1 MKNPLLYLAIN
12 NYMSK
17 LIIGGAFKNVN
28 VLKDGGPNDG
38 YIYYDVALG
47 SSSSTNKISPIDD
60 PHSVVNNTI
69 AGMLIMEGY
78 CVINSLEDTFV
89 VSNDKGDTYF
99 IQGNSCDCADRFSPC
114 KHVLFT
120 QWYMNFRKNQVKLL
134 HKAKN

>member
-1 MKNPLLYLAIN
+1 
-12 NYMSK
+12 MSK

-47 SSSSTNKISPIDD
+47 SSSSTNKIAPIDD

>member
-47 SSSSTNKISPIDD
+47 SSSSTNKIAPIED
-60 PHSVVNNTI
+60 PHTVVNNTI

-99 IQGNSCDCADRFSPC
+99 VQGNSCDCPDRFSPC

>member
-1 MKNPLLYLAIN
+1 MKNPLLYIAIN

-17 LIIGGAFKNVN
+17 LIVGGAFKNVEVIN
-28 VLKDGGPNDG
+28 DGGPQEG
-38 YIYYDVALG
+38 YIYYKVVTNNG
-47 SSSSTNKISPIDD
+47 TSTNKIPPIQD
-60 PHSVVNNTI
+60 PHTVVNNTI

>member
-47 SSSSTNKISPIDD
+47 SSSSTNKIAPIDD

>member
-1 MKNPLLYLAIN
+1 
-12 NYMSK
+12 MSK

-47 SSSSTNKISPIDD
+47 SSSSTNKIAPIDD
-60 PHSVVNNTI
+60 PHTVVNNTI

>member
-47 SSSSTNKISPIDD
+47 SSSSTNKIAPIDD
-60 PHSVVNNTI
+60 PHTVVNNTI

-114 KHVLFT
+114 KHVLFS

>member
-1 MKNPLLYLAIN
+1 MKNPFLYLAIN
-12 NYMSK
+12 NYISK
-17 LIIGGAFKNVN
+17 LIIGGAFKNIEVVN
-28 VLKDGGPNDG
+28 DGGLYDG
-38 YIYYDVALG
+38 YIFYDVALG
-47 SSSSTNKISPIDD
+47 KNSSTNKIPPIED
-60 PHSVVNNTI
+60 PHTMVNNTI

-89 VSNDKGDTYF
+89 VSNDKGNTYF
-99 IQGNSCDCADRFSPC
+99 VQGNSCDCADRFSPC

>member
-38 YIYYDVALG
+38 YIYYDVVTG
-47 SSSSTNKISPIDD
+47 SSSCTNKIAPIDN
-60 PHSVVNNTI
+60 PPTVVNNTI
-69 AGMLIMEGY
+69 AGMLSMEGY

>member
-38 YIYYDVALG
+38 YIYYDVTLG
-47 SSSSTNKISPIDD
+47 SSSSTNKIAPIDD
-60 PHSVVNNTI
+60 PHTVVNNTI

>member
-1 MKNPLLYLAIN
+1 
-12 NYMSK
+12 MSK

-47 SSSSTNKISPIDD
+47 SSSSTNKIAPIAD
-60 PHSVVNNTI
+60 PHTIVNNTI